1 MKQRDQN
8 PDKKVMVMKANNKVE
23 TDEEDEEEKIQLL
36 KDVEC

>member
-1 MKQRDQN
+1 
-8 PDKKVMVMKANNKVE
+8 MVMKANNKVE